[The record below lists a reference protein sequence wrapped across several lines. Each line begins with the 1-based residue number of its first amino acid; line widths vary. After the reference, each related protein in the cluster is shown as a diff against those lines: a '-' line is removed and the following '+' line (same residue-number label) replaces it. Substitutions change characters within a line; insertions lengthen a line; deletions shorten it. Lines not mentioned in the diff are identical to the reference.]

1 MSMRM
6 LYPRHLLVPCLILLS
21 PTAQPQDRPD
31 TASLPEEVEVIGQR
45 QLFRLEE
52 QLIEVEDAVYALY
65 NELNTD
71 DLYDVHCEW
80 VEPLGTNMKH
90 RVCRPGFIRA
100 AEYSRGQEFMSGLTG
115 MGYTTGTSV
124 ELENERHNPILKR
137 KLEEAVKASPALT
150 ELMMQHQDLKTT
162 IAERKRG
169 LFGRGGRE

>member
-1 MSMRM
+1 MAVFIRHPHRLLAVCFLLLAM
-6 LYPRHLLVPCLILLS
+6 L
-21 PTAQPQDRPD
+21 AQARFVAAQ
-31 TASLPEEVEVIGQR
+31 TLPEEVEVVGQR

-52 QLIEVEDAVYALY
+52 QLIEVENAVYALY

-80 VEPLGTNMKH
+80 LKPLGTNMRH
-90 RVCRPGFIRA
+90 RVCRPGFIRQ
-100 AEYSRGQEFMSGLTG
+100 AEYSRGQEYMSNITG

-137 KLEEAVKASPALT
+137 KLEEAVKGSPELA

-162 IAERKRG
+162 IEARKRG
-169 LFGRGGRE
+169 LFTRGE